1 MSGRAYLVGAG
12 PGSPDL
18 ITVRGMRLIR
28 EAEVVMY
35 DRLVSPRLVEMAPGH
50 AQRIFVGK
58 APGRHHVPQ
67 DEINRILVR
76 EVRAGRRVVRLK
88 GGDPFV
94 FGRGGEEALALA
106 REGLPFEVVPG
117 VSSAVAVPA
126 YAGVP
131 VTHRGVAS
139 AFAVVTGHLAEGVD
153 APVDWEALSRIPT
166 LVVLMGMTR
175 LGQVCAA
182 LIRAGRHPNTPAAAI
197 HRGTTPDQRAL
208 WSTLA
213 GLPEAVRGAGLGP
226 PSVVVIGEVVRLGA
240 TLAWFAGDGM
250 AGHGREAARCP
261 GPGAASHH
269 RSPVGAPHDV
279 RRKRP

>member
-1 MSGRAYLVGAG
+1 MSGTAYLVGAG

-18 ITVRGMRLIR
+18 ITVRGLRLIR
-28 EAEVVMY
+28 EAEVVVY
-35 DRLVSPRLVEMAPGH
+35 DRLVSPRLVAMAPEG
-50 AQRIFVGK
+50 AERIFVGK
-58 APGRHHVPQ
+58 APGRHSVPQ
-67 DEINRILVR
+67 EEINRILVR

-175 LGQVCAA
+175 LGEVCAA
-182 LIRAGRHPNTPAAAI
+182 LVRAGRDPDTPAAAI

-208 WSTLA
+208 RSTLA
-213 GLPEAVRGAGLGP
+213 GLPDAVRRAGLGP
-226 PSVVVIGEVVRLGA
+226 PSVVVIGEVVRLGE
-240 TLAWFAGDGM
+240 TLGWFLAGGSPDDE
-250 AGHGREAARCP
+250 HR
-261 GPGAASHH
+261 AAS
-269 RSPVGAPHDV
+269 R
-279 RRKRP
+279 